1 MAERIHHS
9 PNAYPRVRDTSK
21 PLEQVDFGPIAEGM
35 GAEEVAGQILG
46 SVNPV
51 SFFALRERLQS
62 ELVSSGGRPGRRGPV
77 QRRKVPVTDEEWL
90 RLKKIAEIM
99 RKTGVS
105 AAPGQIAGILLRQ
118 RLEQLH
124 PKQDAPMPEETQ
136 DLESQVDRIMN
147 AAASANIDVAGLRPV
162 ALELLRDWRRP
173 VGKRKKRQ

>member
-1 MAERIHHS
+1 MAERIRHS
-9 PNAYPRVRDTSK
+9 PNAYPRVKDTSK
-21 PLEQVDFGPIAEGM
+21 TLEQVDFGPIAKEM
-35 GAEEVAGQILG
+35 GAEEVAGQVLG

-62 ELVSSGGRPGRRGPV
+62 ELVSSGGRPGRREPV

-90 RLKKIAEIM
+90 RLKNIAEIM
-99 RKTGVS
+99 RRTGVS

-124 PKQDAPMPEETQ
+124 PEQEALTPEESQ
-136 DLESQVDRIMN
+136 DLESQVDLILK

-162 ALELLRDWRRP
+162 ALELLRDWHTRADE
-173 VGKRKKRQ
+173 KKR